1 MQHQIQPKQILIEFL
16 LGQCQYH
23 EIRTPRGTTP
33 QGRQNGNYIITQ
45 APDTSNNSH
54 QAVLNYI
61 EKNKITIKL
70 QN

>member
-1 MQHQIQPKQILIEFL
+1 MQHQIQPKQILIE
-16 LGQCQYH
+16 CQYH